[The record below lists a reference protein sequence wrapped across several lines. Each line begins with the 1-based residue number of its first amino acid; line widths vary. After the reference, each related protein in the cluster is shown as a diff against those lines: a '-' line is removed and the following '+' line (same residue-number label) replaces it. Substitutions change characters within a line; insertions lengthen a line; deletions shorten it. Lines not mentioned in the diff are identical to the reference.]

1 MNTLNPLNIVLGQHI
16 TVHSMANGEL
26 NSGFQGDVLR
36 VKTVDLP
43 YIVVETLT
51 GTISARNTVVSL
63 DTRRYIFNEL
73 NPDSV
78 LVSQG

>member
-1 MNTLNPLNIVLGQHI
+1 MKLNPLNIVIGQHI
-16 TVHSMANGEL
+16 AVRSMANGEL
-26 NSGFQGDVLR
+26 NSGFQGDVLQ
-36 VKTVDLP
+36 VKSIDLP

-73 NPDSV
+73 NPDSI
-78 LVSQG
+78 LASQG